1 MRVVILIITL
11 TYDIIK
17 KMVIRGEIKNMLM
30 LILIILGVLRIIS
43 IPLIIFV
50 GESNIDERNKTIALL
65 LLTFLYNNFM
75 GVIFKI
81 LWIFMSTPIG
91 VLFIVIGVICFL
103 SFLISINLYIKG
115 KIDITRTLYII
126 LIVIAF
132 LIGILF
138 K

>member
-1 MRVVILIITL
+1 
-11 TYDIIK
+11 
-17 KMVIRGEIKNMLM
+17 MLM